1 MCQVPSPQ
9 PQRKYPYPP
18 LTVLPIPYKS
28 DVNCVKTANSSLS
41 TVNLTLKTTSRQ
53 KSEPCNDHLK
63 FPLVSEYQM
72 RFSIAITVLLLSVIC
87 RATFSTRFLTP
98 PNEIQPLIVTPKFQ
112 MQLILK
118 TNHKPDLPCDL
129 QLNRTIFH
137 DTRVILVPKLT
148 VFTPNSLITPR

>member
-1 MCQVPSPQ
+1 
-9 PQRKYPYPP
+9 
-18 LTVLPIPYKS
+18 
-28 DVNCVKTANSSLS
+28 
-41 TVNLTLKTTSRQ
+41 
-53 KSEPCNDHLK
+53 
-63 FPLVSEYQM
+63 M

-148 VFTPNSLITPR
+148 VFTPKFSNYVTLTSKLTPLLMSNDLYFSFLAFPNDVRFICKKTQVFYQWLYAIPTYYCLNQPTTVSMGHHFPITSRLN